1 MEPLLILPF
10 DHRSSFAKDLLGYKG
25 ELDETQKRK
34 VSELKEIV
42 FEGFRRAV
50 DSYKHKDYFG
60 ILVDEEYGLPVIMNA
75 KDYGVK
81 VAVPVEKSG
90 QKIFDF
96 EYGEQ
101 FGEHISKVS
110 PDFVKALVRYNPGNI
125 EDNKQ
130 QIHNLKQLSDYCGM
144 HNKKLLFELLVP
156 PTDADL
162 KEAGSEEAYDNELR
176 AKRTTAAIREIKEEI
191 EVAIWKL
198 EGFTAEQWPEVIGA
212 CNDDAGIIVLGRG
225 ADREKVK
232 QWLVDGS
239 KFDRIVGFAVGR
251 TIFANPLKKYLDFV
265 FNRDQ
270 AAEMIAANF
279 ATFVDLWA
287 EHKKIEL

>member
-10 DHRSSFAKDLLGYKG
+10 DHRSSFAKDLLGYEG
-25 ELDETQKRK
+25 DLDDAQKRK

-50 DSYKHKDYFG
+50 DSYKHKNYFG
-60 ILVDEEYGLPVIMNA
+60 ILVDEEFGLPVIMNA

-90 QKIFDF
+90 QKVFDF
-96 EYGEQ
+96 DYGDQ

-110 PDFVKALVRYNPGNI
+110 PDFVKALVRYNPGNV
-125 EDNKQ
+125 EDNK
-130 QIHNLKQLSDYCGM
+130 KQLETLKVLSNYCEL

-156 PTDADL
+156 PTEEDL
-162 KEAGSEEAYDNELR
+162 KEAGTEEDYDNGLR
-176 AKRTTAAIREIKEEI
+176 AKRTVEAIREIKEEL

-198 EGFTAEQWPEVIGA
+198 EGFNAVEWPEVIEA
-212 CNDDAGIIVLGRG
+212 CNDDSDIIVLGRG

-232 QWLVDGS
+232 QWLIDAA
-239 KFDRIVGFAVGR
+239 KFDRIIGFAVGP
-251 TIFANPLKKYLDFV
+251 FGGFEVYL
-265 FNRDQ
+265 
-270 AAEMIAANF
+270 
-279 ATFVDLWA
+279 LG
-287 EHKKIEL
+287 